1 MFKKLKERNLH
12 LAVIALLIGLF
23 LGINVSFLLSAEE
36 PSYKY
41 LDYFHKIYR
50 IVRTEYVDVPDTK
63 SLFYGSIEGML
74 KSLNDPFTR
83 FLDEKAYEELKET
96 TSGKF
101 VGVGIEITSNN
112 DDEIVVISPIDDSPA
127 MRAGV
132 HAGDVILKVNDTV
145 IKGMKLGEV
154 VRLIKGD
161 PKSTVTLQVRRLGYD
176 LPIDFKMQRA
186 SIKIKTMEHGV
197 ITPDNVGYIRI
208 MHFSLDTA
216 SEVSKALAAFNKQ
229 KIDKVII
236 DLRFNPGGLLN
247 SAIEISEMFLEKGA
261 TIVSTK
267 GREGVTT
274 PQVFKSGKDPIA
286 KEKLVVLINKGSASA
301 SEIFA
306 GAVRDN
312 KRGVLVGEKTFGKGS
327 VQKSVEIDK
336 NIGLALTIA
345 RYFTPSGES
354 IHNAGIK
361 PDIEVLPYKFLNEEM
376 KDISRINNENMLNE
390 FIKKDM
396 VYNDATKKRF
406 AEFLKSKNIKL
417 SDKSA
422 NLLLSTGLNQVRKRP
437 LYDVE
442 FDDQLA
448 KALEVIKK

>member
-12 LAVIALLIGLF
+12 LIVIALLVGLF
-23 LGINVSFLLSAEE
+23 LGINVSFLISAEE

-50 IVRTEYVDVPDTK
+50 IVKAEYVDVPDTK
-63 SLFYGSIEGML
+63 SLFYGSIDGML

-83 FLDEKAYEELKET
+83 FLDEKAYEELKEAT
-96 TSGKF
+96 TGKF
-101 VGVGIEITSNN
+101 VGIGIEVTSN
-112 DDEIVVISPIDDSPA
+112 DDEIVVVTPIDDSPA
-127 MRAGV
+127 MKAGI
-132 HAGDVILKVNDTV
+132 HAGDVIVKVNDTIV
-145 IKGMKLGEV
+145 KSMKTNEV
-154 VRLIKGD
+154 VNLIKGN
-161 PKSTVTLQVRRLGYD
+161 PKSTVTLQIKREGYD
-176 LPIDFKMQRA
+176 SPIDFKMERA
-186 SIKIKTMEHGV
+186 SIKIKTMEYG
-197 ITPDNVGYIRI
+197 IIAPNNVGYIRI
-208 MHFSLDTA
+208 INFALDTS
-216 SEVSKALAAFNKQ
+216 SEVAKALASFNDK

-236 DLRFNPGGLLN
+236 DLRFNPGGLLH

-261 TIVSTK
+261 TIVSTN
-267 GREGVTT
+267 GREGIN
-274 PQVFKSGKDPIA
+274 PEKVFKSEKDPIA

-306 GAVRDN
+306 GAMRDN

-327 VQKSVEIDK
+327 VQKSIEIDK
-336 NIGLALTIA
+336 NIGLAVTIA

-354 IHNAGIK
+354 IHKAGIK
-361 PDIEVLPYKFLNEEM
+361 PDVEVLPYKFSNEEM
-376 KDISRINNENMLNE
+376 KDINRINNENILNE
-390 FIKKDM
+390 FMKKDM
-396 VYNDATKKRF
+396 VYNETIKKEF

-422 NLLLSTGLNQVRKRP
+422 NLLLSTGLNHIRKKP

-448 KALEVIKK
+448 KALEVIK